1 MKLFD
6 GVAAQHQKMTIQEYN
21 QMVIDRI
28 NLIVEEDDYLIVF
41 GETSVGDFES
51 TKSLMSQIKAKWEIV
66 DLEDQPLYKIEDFW
80 KDMGA
85 QRARSL
91 DGFVVGTINGEKANV
106 IIATNSS
113 NIQLWL
119 GERNY
124 IAMAESA
131 AIENQ
136 LLKEGEIYRD
146 QILNLSLSTWD
157 FYPVDYTEVP
167 RLIDDEIFFKGMEEF

>member
-6 GVAAQHQKMTIQEYN
+6 DAAAQHYGKTIQEYN
-21 QMVIDRI
+21 QMVIDKI
-28 NLIVEEDDYLIVF
+28 NQIVQEDDYLIIF
-41 GETSVGDFES
+41 GQISAGNFED

-66 DLEDQPLYKIEDFW
+66 DLNDQPLYKIEDFW

-85 QRARSL
+85 QKAHSL
-91 DGFVVGTINGEKANV
+91 DGFVAGTINGEKANV

-124 IAMAESA
+124 VAMAESA

-157 FYPVDYTEVP
+157 FCPIDYTEVP
-167 RLIDDEIFFKGMEEF
+167 RLIDDEILFKQMEEF